1 MGEEINI
8 IQSGWKH
15 HALLAELG
23 AATFFET
30 FIDYHDENDLR
41 QYINKIYN
49 IEQLKKNVSDNR
61 IHYFT
66 AYDNEGDVGYIK
78 LIDDVKPGGLEG
90 KIIELEKIYVRKRG
104 LGKHI
109 GAALMQ
115 KAIDFS
121 RQQGFEHLFLGVWQ
135 ENVRAI
141 KFYEKFGFKNFG
153 TRKFVLGSQECDDF
167 LMVLDL

>member
-41 QYINKIYN
+41 QYINKTYS
-49 IEQLKKNVSDNR
+49 IEQLKKNVADNR

-90 KIIELEKIYVRKRG
+90 KIITLRK
-104 LGKHI
+104 LGVPYPE
-109 GAALMQ
+109 
-115 KAIDFS
+115 
-121 RQQGFEHLFLGVWQ
+121 GFEKD
-135 ENVRAI
+135 AA
-141 KFYEKFGFKNFG
+141 KNAEQQAELIAADL
-153 TRKFVLGSQECDDF
+153 KKSKVDVLYSF
-167 LMVLDL
+167 M